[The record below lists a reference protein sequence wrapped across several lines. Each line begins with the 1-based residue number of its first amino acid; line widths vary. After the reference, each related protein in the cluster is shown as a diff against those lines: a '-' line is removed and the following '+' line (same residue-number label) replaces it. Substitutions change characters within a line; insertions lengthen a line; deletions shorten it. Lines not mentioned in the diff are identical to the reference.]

1 MARWHYLS
9 TLQPPSPGRYLIK
22 DKYGRVFEAI
32 WNGDDFVLPI
42 GYPITFEVVMW
53 KFKEIS

>member
-42 GYPITFEVVMW
+42 GYPITF
-53 KFKEIS
+53 